1 MVLGAGV
8 CNVKTLEELAKT
20 QDVELIVADGNPGSI
35 GKQYTTMFECIDI
48 TSGKIV
54 LEVAERYKING
65 IYAMNDF
72 GITAAAYVSEMMGLK
87 GISIATSK
95 VVTDKGYM
103 REVWRIAGLPQPTFD
118 VIKTSGEIEDFARR
132 EGYPVVIKPVDCGG
146 GGRGVYVIT
155 NKEKIKTGY
164 EICSKFLTRNKR
176 IIVEKFVEGTETS
189 VEAIRINNEIYLI
202 AYSDKHKP
210 PYESRVATSIHYPGN
225 FSDNVVNKIKN
236 LTDLAMR
243 AAGIYEGV
251 AHLEFIIGDNDTE
264 ENIWIIEMSSRVGG
278 GHTFHPIASHVAGIN
293 YPESVAKLCLG
304 EAIIPNI
311 KTYRGACYR
320 FLDPNKSGTL
330 VAVNGV
336 TNARKVNGVSEI
348 GIWKK
353 IGDKVNVLENSLERI
368 GFAVILGQN
377 RNETKELAEQVDNLI
392 EFNIIPE
399 GSSVVADNAIEI
411 FN

>member
-20 QDVELIVADGNPGSI
+20 QDIELIIADGNPGSI

-65 IYAMNDF
+65 IYAMNDH

-87 GISIATSK
+87 GISIATAR

-118 VIKTSGEIEDFARR
+118 VIKTPGEIEDFAMR

-155 NKEKIKTGY
+155 NRDQIKTGY
-164 EICSKFLTRNKR
+164 EICSKYLIRNKR
-176 IIVEKFVEGTETS
+176 LIVEKFVEGTETS
-189 VEAIRINNEIYLI
+189 VEAIRIDNEIYLI
-202 AYSDKHKP
+202 AYSDKYKP
-210 PYESRVATSIHYPGN
+210 PYKFRVATSIHYPGD
-225 FSDNVVNKIKN
+225 FSNRVVNKIRK

-243 AAGIYEGV
+243 AVGIYEGV
-251 AHLEFIIGDNDTE
+251 AHLEFIIGDNDTG

-320 FLDPNKSGTL
+320 FFDPNKSGTL
-330 VAVNGV
+330 VEVNGIENV
-336 TNARKVNGVSEI
+336 KNLKGVYDIS
-348 GIWKK
+348 IWKK
-353 IGDKVNVLENSLERI
+353 IGEKIGALENSLERTGSI
-368 GFAVILGQN
+368 VTLGEN
-377 RNETKELAEQVDNLI
+377 RGEAKKLADLVEK
-392 EFNIIPE
+392 
-399 GSSVVADNAIEI
+399 SIEI
-411 FN
+411 TISRDSTAMALAK